1 MQVIDD
7 ERHLVFECSAFD
19 HFRAARR
26 DLFSVEVGEDM
37 RCFMRQRNQKGVF
50 WYVMT
55 CLREIREL
63 ADVDRSQ
70 MLMWAFRRSQNTYDS
85 D

>member
-1 MQVIDD
+1 MQVVDD
-7 ERHLVFECSAFD
+7 ERHLVFECPAFD
-19 HFRAARR
+19 HFRTARP

-55 CLREIREL
+55 CLREIRDM

-70 MLMWAFRRSQNTYDS
+70 DVDLGLQEVPDTYDS